1 MKFKRQGCRAPI
13 MPDAAIPVLLALVA
27 ACLFGVSTVTAK
39 RGLLVVH
46 PQAASLVVIG
56 TVVALYLLSS
66 PLWMRAQDWFTLGF
80 WIFVLNGLMHPFLS
94 MYLALEATARTGP
107 TVAATLSGTAP
118 LFAAFTAIAFL
129 GESINAWISLGT
141 AATVVGVMTLSWSPK
156 GTGTLLRL
164 ALLFATGA
172 AIVRGLN
179 HTIGKWGLETMPNV
193 FMASFVSFS
202 VSFCGALLVY
212 RLRTGSLVVRIPRAG
227 LGYFVL
233 TGMIIA
239 VAVLCMYGGLATG
252 RVVVVSPIIAAYPV
266 FTLLTAL
273 MFKQESLTLKLAAG
287 VLLVVGGVALV
298 SLGSAT
304 G

>member
-1 MKFKRQGCRAPI
+1 

-39 RGLLVVH
+39 RGLMIVH

-56 TVVALYLLSS
+56 TVVALYLLTS
-66 PLWMRAQDWFTLGF
+66 PFWMRAQDWFTLGF

-156 GTGTLLRL
+156 GAGTLLRL

>member
-1 MKFKRQGCRAPI
+1 

-56 TVVALYLLSS
+56 TVVALYLLTS
-66 PLWMRAQDWFTLGF
+66 PLWMRAGDWFTLGF
-80 WIFVLNGLMHPFLS
+80 WIFVLNGFMHPFLS
-94 MYLALEATARTGP
+94 MYLALEATSRTGP

-118 LFAAFTAIAFL
+118 LFAALTAIAFL
-129 GESINAWISLGT
+129 GESINTWISLGT
-141 AATVVGVMTLSWSPK
+141 AATVIGVMTLTWSPR

-252 RVVVVSPIIAAYPV
+252 RVVVVSPVIAAYPV

-298 SLGSAT
+298 GLGSAA

>member
-1 MKFKRQGCRAPI
+1 

-94 MYLALEATARTGP
+94 MYLALEATSRTGP

-141 AATVVGVMTLSWSPK
+141 AATVIGVMTLSWSPK
-156 GTGTLLRL
+156 GAGTLLRL

-212 RLRTGSLVVRIPRAG
+212 RIRTGTLVVRIPRAG

-233 TGMIIA
+233 TGVIIA

-273 MFKQESLTLKLAAG
+273 MFKQESLTLKLVAG
-287 VLLVVGGVALV
+287 VLMVVGGVALV
-298 SLGSAT
+298 SLGSGT